1 MRLPSKWNSHI
12 EDWQHS
18 GLKQVEYC
26 RQHHLNRRTFSAR
39 LSDYRKSHQDDRP
52 VLIPIRVQSTLS
64 PAMVIKHA
72 KGVHVELPMTTS
84 ASWLAELLRCLD

>member
-12 EDWQHS
+12 EDWQRS

-26 RQHHLNRRTFSAR
+26 RQQHLNRRTFSAR

-52 VLIPIRVQSTLS
+52 VLIPIRVQSTLP
-64 PAMVIKHA
+64 PAMIIKHA

-84 ASWLAELLRCLD
+84 APWLAELLRCLD